1 MRLTE
6 KQIEQLRVICPGNP
20 DGTDLD
26 IDQILESMNYTPS
39 KQSFQFSLRALIN
52 KGLVV
57 KGVRE
62 VRRGRERQ
70 TITPTPLGLGYFP
83 RHSLASILTAPG
95 DEIE

>member
-1 MRLTE
+1 MTLTE
-6 KQIEQLRVICPGNP
+6 KQIEQLRVICPGNS

-26 IDQILESMNYTPS
+26 IDEILERLSYRTTKN
-39 KQSFQFSLRALIN
+39 SFQFSLRALIN

-57 KGVRE
+57 KGARA

-83 RHSLASILTAPG
+83 RRSLASILTSPG
-95 DEIE
+95 SEFD

>member
-6 KQIEQLRVICPGNP
+6 KQIEQLRVICPGNS
-20 DGTDLD
+20 DSSDLD
-26 IDQILESMNYTPS
+26 IDEILERLNYQTT

-70 TITPTPLGLGYFP
+70 TVSPTPLGLGYFP
-83 RHSLASILTAPG
+83 RRSLASILTSPG

>member
-6 KQIEQLRVICPGNP
+6 KQIEQLRVICPGNS
-20 DGTDLD
+20 DGSDLD
-26 IDQILESMNYTPS
+26 IDEILERLNYQTT

-70 TITPTPLGLGYFP
+70 TVSPTSLGLGFFP
-83 RHSLASILTAPG
+83 RRSLASILTSPG

>member
-26 IDQILESMNYTPS
+26 LDQIIDRMSYTPT

-52 KGLVV
+52 KGLIE
-57 KGVRE
+57 KGPRVN
-62 VRRGRERQ
+62 RRGRVRQ

-83 RHSLASILTAPG
+83 RPTLASILTAPG
-95 DEIE
+95 DESD

>member
-6 KQIEQLRVICPGNP
+6 KQIEQLRVICPGNS

-26 IDQILESMNYTPS
+26 LDQIIDRMNYTPT
-39 KQSFQFSLRALIN
+39 KQSFQFSLRALVN

-57 KGVRE
+57 KGPRVT
-62 VRRGRERQ
+62 RRGRERQ

-83 RHSLASILTAPG
+83 RRSLASILTSPG

>member
-26 IDQILESMNYTPS
+26 IDEVLERLSYSTT
-39 KQSFQFSLRALIN
+39 KESFHFSLRALIN

-57 KGVRE
+57 KGPRA

-70 TITPTPLGLGYFP
+70 TISPTPLGLGFFP
-83 RHSLASILTAPG
+83 RHTLASILTAPG
-95 DEIE
+95 DESD